1 METLLAKHVPELDG
15 LRGIAITSVII
26 HHQLAPI
33 SLSGGFL
40 GVDLFF
46 VLSGFLITS
55 LLLAEFAQA
64 NRISLRNFYMR
75 RLLRLGPALSL
86 YLIATFL
93 VAYSTQ
99 SISIVRQLKLIAVA
113 VFYLTNWRMAL
124 GWDSA
129 LDPTAITWSLSI
141 EEQFYLLWPLLL
153 TVCLAVKLRR
163 RFIAG
168 GLAIVIL
175 GIAVHRYVLLE
186 AGADLTRL
194 YYGSDTRADALLVGC
209 IFGLLNAKM
218 VQLRNKTRLLNTA
231 ALVSALALG
240 FLSFTSHFEDLFL
253 YRGGFTA
260 IAILCGVLIYAAAN
274 SPARALSATL
284 RFPPLMWLGHI
295 SYGLY
300 LWHWLIVRNVSLY
313 SLGRWEATAKL
324 GLSIG
329 IAATSFYVFEKPI
342 NRLKTRF
349 TSRTMV
355 PLVPP
360 ATMSDNLPA
369 HSAPIAG
376 AALTTSRN

>member
-55 LLLAEFAQA
+55 LLLAEFAE
-64 NRISLRNFYMR
+64 NNKINLRKFYMR

-86 YLIATFL
+86 YLVAALL
-93 VAYSTQ
+93 VAYFTQ
-99 SISIVRQLKLIAVA
+99 SISIIQQLKLIALT

-129 LDPTAITWSLSI
+129 LDSTAITWSLSI
-141 EEQFYLLWPLLL
+141 EEQFYLVWPLLL
-153 TVCLAVKLRR
+153 TACLALRLKL

-175 GIAVHRYVLLE
+175 GIVVHRYALLE
-186 AGADLTRL
+186 AEADLTRL

-209 IFGLLNAKM
+209 IFGLLNSKM
-218 VQLRNKTRLLNTA
+218 VRLGNNVWLLKTA
-231 ALVSALALG
+231 ALVSASGLG
-240 FLSFTSHFEDLFL
+240 FLILTSHFGDLFL

-260 IAILCGVLIYAAAN
+260 IAILAGVLIYVAAN
-274 SPARALSATL
+274 APPRVLSATL
-284 RFPPLMWLGHI
+284 RFPPLIWLGHI

-300 LWHWLIVRNVSLY
+300 LWHWLVVRNVSFY
-313 SLGRWEATAKL
+313 SLGRWEPTAKL
-324 GLSIG
+324 ALAIG
-329 IAATSFYVFEKPI
+329 IAATSFYFFEKPI

-349 TSRTMV
+349 ASRT
-355 PLVPP
+355 PRLPVPP
-360 ATMSDNLPA
+360 PTISDNVEP
-369 HSAPIAG
+369 HPAPIAEP
-376 AALTTSRN
+376 ALTASRN